1 LVEFLNVF
9 LKYQFHFFIF
19 LKICKRKAYCFS
31 VNELVIIYDFDIKDG
46 TLPLAVI
53 IPKRRRSP
61 VILVV
66 YPVEGIEISLI
77 VFYVFWKGVEIV
89 LYSFLYNQ
97 RPICWFKLKP
107 QLILRGYSSS

>member
-1 LVEFLNVF
+1 MISIV
-9 LKYQFHFFIF
+9 
-19 LKICKRKAYCFS
+19 S
-31 VNELVIIYDFDIKDG
+31 KDG

-53 IPKRRRSP
+53 IPKASQEP

-89 LYSFLYNQ
+89 LYSFF
-97 RPICWFKLKP
+97 I
-107 QLILRGYSSS
+107 